1 MMVTASLFWSAIRN
15 RYYYIVSTAIFF
27 YQLLILKLYWEKKC
41 MGFFFVWTRFYYC
54 DVLFFTPGIWTRG
67 WPDGKLQKLS
77 GCRPTSPAIL
87 ISLVGKP
94 VVYKNNRDLRIKTEP
109 VVGQILCTK
118 AAYILLH
125 PLQPWQA
132 RSMYENQ
139 IIFAQYTLDG
149 SHPKRPTFR
158 WKRNHWRKISW
169 EKLKRK
175 NWEKSI

>member
-27 YQLLILKLYWEKKC
+27 LSIIDIKTLLGKK
-41 MGFFFVWTRFYYC
+41 MYGIFFVWTRFYYC

-109 VVGQILCTK
+109 VVGQILYKRRIYTVASAPAVTSSVHVWESDYFCTVYFGWF
-118 AAYILLH
+118 AILKD
-125 PLQPWQA
+125 PL
-132 RSMYENQ
+132 
-139 IIFAQYTLDG
+139 FV
-149 SHPKRPTFR
+149 
-158 WKRNHWRKISW
+158 
-169 EKLKRK
+169 EKETIDAK
-175 NWEKSI
+175 